1 MILNGRGVLDFQLR
15 QRCLQL
21 MSVAMLRCEGVGLV
35 LCPSRHDIHQNAE
48 NLADLPPD
56 RLIVT
61 RIDRNNG
68 DEQQQTDHHGRLR
81 EAKSA
86 HYNSD

>member
-15 QRCLQL
+15 QRGLQL
-21 MSVAMLRCEGVGLV
+21 MSVAMLRREGVGLV

-56 RLIVT
+56 RLLIT
-61 RIDRNNG
+61 PKKRRNG
-68 DEQQQTDHHGRLR
+68 DEQQQTDHHGRL
-81 EAKSA
+81 
-86 HYNSD
+86 